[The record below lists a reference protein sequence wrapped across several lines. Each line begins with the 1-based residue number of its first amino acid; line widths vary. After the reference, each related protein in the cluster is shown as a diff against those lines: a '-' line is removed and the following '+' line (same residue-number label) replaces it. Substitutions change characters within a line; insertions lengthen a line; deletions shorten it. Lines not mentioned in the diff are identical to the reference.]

1 MTEYR
6 DYCIGVITDDNG
18 EVVRYISITDD
29 LLSHEDYLFDVIFL
43 NFAKLC
49 GKPGYYTFRVE
60 EDFFKGQ
67 LPVEYDFWLKPEGNG
82 LREIPLSL
90 V

>member
-1 MTEYR
+1 MIEYH
-6 DYCIGVITDDNG
+6 DYCVGVITDDNG

-43 NFAKLC
+43 DFAKLC

-60 EDFFKGQ
+60 GDAFKH
-67 LPVEYDFWLKPEGNG
+67 PIPTEYDFWIKSEGNG
-82 LREIPLSL
+82 LREVPLSL
-90 V
+90 S

>member
-1 MTEYR
+1 MIEYH

-18 EVVRYISITDD
+18 EVVRYISITDNLIGD
-29 LLSHEDYLFDVIFL
+29 DYLFDVIFL
-43 NFAKLC
+43 DFAKLC

-60 EDFFKGQ
+60 DDCFKHQ
-67 LPVEYDFWLKPEGNG
+67 LPVEYDFWIKPEGNG

-90 V
+90 S

>member
-1 MTEYR
+1 MIEYH

-43 NFAKLC
+43 DFKKLC
-49 GKPGYYTFRVE
+49 GKPGYYTFRIE
-60 EDFFKGQ
+60 SDFLKHQ